1 MNKHRAPFLALAS
14 ALRCL
19 GVLLALGA
27 FAAGVSGPAAAQA
40 VVVMV
45 NGDPITSY
53 DIDQRAKFTQLVS
66 HKAPARKDVIDE
78 LIDEKLKVQVGR
90 RYKLEITDGDVD
102 SSFAEMAKRMNLSPE
117 QLTQTLERGGVD
129 AGTLKARIRADMVW
143 QQIVRGK
150 FQSSFQFRE
159 KDILAAVK
167 KDEKDKDASDKVTAV
182 EYVLRPILFLV
193 PKSASQPT
201 IDARRN
207 EAEALR
213 NRFQNCDQGLR
224 FVRGLKDIAIREQI
238 VKSSAD
244 LPPALHEMLER
255 TGVGHLTNPE
265 TTPNG
270 IEVFAICE
278 KRETKTDAPAVRQVR
293 QEMFKEQFQAK
304 SKRFLDQ
311 LRRQALIEMK

>member
-19 GVLLALGA
+19 GVVLALAA

-53 DIDQRAKFTQLVS
+53 DIDQRAKFTQLVN

-90 RYKLEITDGDVD
+90 RYKLEITDGEVD

-193 PKSASQPT
+193 PKRAPQST

-224 FVRGLKDIAIREQI
+224 FVGGLKDIAIREPI

-244 LPPALHEMLER
+244 LLPELHEMLER

>member
-14 ALRCL
+14 GLRCL
-19 GVLLALGA
+19 GVVLALGA
-27 FAAGVSGPAAAQA
+27 FAAGLSGPVAAQA

-90 RYKLEITDGDVD
+90 RYKLERTDGDVD

-182 EYVLRPILFLV
+182 EYVLSPILFLV
-193 PKSASQPT
+193 PKRAPQST

-213 NRFQNCDQGLR
+213 TRFQSCDQGLR
-224 FVRGLKDIAIREQI
+224 FARGLKDIAIREQI

-255 TGVGHLTNPE
+255 TGVGPLTNPE

>member
-19 GVLLALGA
+19 GVVLALGA

-90 RYKLEITDGDVD
+90 RYKLEITDGEVD

-193 PKSASQPT
+193 PKRAPQST

-224 FVRGLKDIAIREQI
+224 FVRGLKDIAIREPI

-244 LPPALHEMLER
+244 LPPELHEMLER

>member
-1 MNKHRAPFLALAS
+1 MKKHRAPFLALAS

-19 GVLLALGA
+19 GVVLALGA

-167 KDEKDKDASDKVTAV
+167 KDEKDASDKVTAV

-193 PKSASQPT
+193 PKRAAQST

-224 FVRGLKDIAIREQI
+224 FARGLKDIAIREAI

-255 TGVGHLTNPE
+255 TGVGRLTNPE